1 MKLLEVRNQI
11 QSQLNSS
18 MVETSLFNPLISP
31 GPASITLLQSNNN
44 QRGDNDHTEYTHTD
58 SKPKIQDVSIT
69 PSNSITRTNSSSST
83 SSMTSNSNITQPI
96 RVANNNNVENSRKGL
111 VAAAALSLAVTK
123 PFPPKQNQLSNKPDS
138 ETSHNHNHNHNNFN
152 KIPNSYILPKQT
164 NILTCQCGIN
174 DTILDLAHSK
184 KLLIQCHHCNR
195 WQHMKCY
202 GLKNKLEILP
212 IKFYCNVCQPE
223 LTMKNYKISKK
234 MIDKK
239 KKMMSNNNNTNNTL
253 NQKQQNRLLYDSN
266 VSSQAELDVATQLTK
281 IRNNLSNQQQ
291 QNESYPNSNPVNKSV
306 ERFDSRSSS
315 IASLLSNGSSEN
327 NMRVNNTKRGKS
339 IYADKYV
346 EGFIKNHNNDD
357 WVVQMNKPLTLP
369 PEQDIIYCQSIGNTT
384 FKGVFA
390 NKHIPQG
397 GMISE
402 VSGEIDFQKNYT
414 MNPDNQY
421 RILGTTQPSV
431 FFHPHWPIYVDSR
444 KICTSDNG
452 SPMMIKQ
459 LRRSC
464 EPNVELKTIR
474 VPFTSKDELDI
485 RYVICATKDIK
496 QGEELLIKWQW
507 DLRHPICQTINDNQT
522 LNRLNDMDKFWLIHS
537 IDNIWQTSPCACQS
551 NNREDS
557 CALLKV
563 KLYAEKFHEDL
574 KMHKNKQTIDKIHK

>member
-1 MKLLEVRNQI
+1 MTGSTDPMGLKLLKVRNQI

-18 MVETSLFNPLISP
+18 MMETSLFNPLISP
-31 GPASITLLQSNNN
+31 GPASITLLQSN
-44 QRGDNDHTEYTHTD
+44 DNERRHTDSTEYTHTD
-58 SKPKIQDVSIT
+58 SKPKGKDVSIT
-69 PSNSITRTNSSSST
+69 PSNSISRTNSSTST
-83 SSMTSNSNITQPI
+83 SSIISQSNLTHPSSIAVKQG
-96 RVANNNNVENSRKGL
+96 RVGNNNNSNENSRKGL

-123 PFPPKQNQLSNKPDS
+123 PFPPKQNQSSNQTDS
-138 ETSHNHNHNHNNFN
+138 SHNNNNFN

-164 NILTCQCGIN
+164 NILTCQCGTN
-174 DTILDLAHSK
+174 DTISDLTHSK

-223 LTMKNYKISKK
+223 LTMKTYKISKK

-239 KKMMSNNNNTNNTL
+239 KNLKP
-253 NQKQQNRLLYDSN
+253 QNRLLHESN

-281 IRNNLSNQQQ
+281 IRNNLSSQQEK
-291 QNESYPNSNPVNKSV
+291 NESYPVNNTSHKTV

-315 IASLLSNGSSEN
+315 IASLLSNESIGN
-327 NMRVNNTKRGKS
+327 KQVPTQRIKS

-346 EGFIKNHNNDD
+346 EGFITNHNNDD
-357 WVVQMNKPLTLP
+357 WVVQMNKLLTLP
-369 PEQDIIYCQSIGNTT
+369 REQDIIYCQSIGNSA

-390 NKHIPQG
+390 NKPIHQG
-397 GMISE
+397 EYISE

-421 RILGTTQPSV
+421 RILGTTQPGV

-444 KICTSDNG
+444 NVCSSDNG

-464 EPNVELKTIR
+464 EPNVELKTVR
-474 VPFTSKDELDI
+474 VPLTSKDELDI
-485 RYVICATKDIK
+485 RYIICATKDIK

-522 LNRLNDMDKFWLIHS
+522 LSRLNDMDKFWLIHS
-537 IDNIWQTSPCACQS
+537 IDTIWQTSPCACQS
-551 NNREDS
+551 SGQKDS

-563 KLYAEKFHEDL
+563 KLYAERFHEDL